1 MMESLKKLLKR
12 YPLVIDT
19 AKVVSINEDKCQ
31 VTSIEGE
38 KDFFECSINS
48 VFENSNN
55 KLLIFPKIGSL
66 VTIGIYQKNNKAVIL
81 AVSEVEKIYFKN
93 EKTDFTFDGNGFQ
106 FNRDGENL
114 KEVLN
119 RFQDGFG
126 KLCDELAKV
135 VVSIGVTP
143 NVPAIEQIKS
153 EIVNENKAAL
163 NKILN

>member
-1 MMESLKKLLKR
+1 MESLKKLLNR
-12 YPLVIDT
+12 IPIVLDT
-19 AKVVSINEDKCQ
+19 AKVISIDGDKCHA
-31 VTSIEGE
+31 VSLNTEIDYR
-38 KDFFECSINS
+38 KCSINS
-48 VFENSNN
+48 ILENKNN
-55 KLLIFPKIGSL
+55 KLIIYPKIGSI
-66 VTIGIYQKNNKAVIL
+66 VIIGIFSTNNNAVVL
-81 AVSEVEKIYFKN
+81 NVSEVEKIYFKN
-93 EKTDFTFDGNGFQ
+93 EKTDFTFDSNGFQ
-106 FNRDGENL
+106 FNREGENL

-153 EIVNENKAAL
+153 EIVDDNKAAL

>member
-1 MMESLKKLLKR
+1 MESLKYLLNR
-12 YPLVIDT
+12 RVIEIAN
-19 AKVVSINEDKCQ
+19 AKVI
-31 VTSIEGE
+31 SIEKNMCHIILE
-38 KDFFECSINS
+38 ESKKDIWRCSINS
-48 VFENSNN
+48 VIENKENQ
-55 KLLIFPKIGSL
+55 LIIFPKIGSIVVVGL
-66 VTIGIYQKNNKAVIL
+66 TGDESATIL
-81 AVSEVEKIYFKN
+81 AVSEVEKIFFKN
-93 EKTDFTFDGNGFQ
+93 EKTDFTFDSNGFQ

-153 EIVNENKAAL
+153 EIVDDNKAAL